1 MSQPLAI
8 PQDMLD
14 LLRCPKCKGE
24 LGARADQSGFECQAC
39 RLLYPVVDGIPDFVI
54 EEAKPL

>member
-1 MSQPLAI
+1 MALSAK
-8 PQDMLD
+8 
-14 LLRCPKCKGE
+14 LLSKLVCPKCKGE
-24 LGARADQSGFECQAC
+24 ISLRADASGFECAAC

>member
-1 MSQPLAI
+1 MGELAM
-8 PQDMLD
+8 PKDVLE

-24 LGARADQSGFECQAC
+24 LTLRADASGFECAAC

>member
-1 MSQPLAI
+1 MAMPKDL
-8 PQDMLD
+8 LE

-24 LGARADQSGFECQAC
+24 LALRADASGFECAAC
-39 RLLYPVVDGIPDFVI
+39 RLLYPVIDGIPDFVI